1 MNTAATGK
9 VSTEHP
15 QMRAVVLEEFGVEPT
30 LRSVERPPRGPGSA
44 RPCRGQRREPA

>member
-30 LRSVERPPRGPGSA
+30 LRRSSARPRGPAKSWSA
-44 RPCRGQRREPA
+44 STRAA